1 MHKVYRY
8 RLYPTKAQETIMNQT
23 LELCR
28 FVYNQTLAIR
38 KDAWEQEQKSI
49 SNYDTHNLL
58 PSWKAQHLELKTVHS
73 QVLQETQQRVD
84 LAFKAFF
91 RRVKAGEK
99 EVGYPRFKGK
109 GRYDSFTYPQLG
121 FSLKE
126 TTLKLSKIG
135 DVKIKLHRAI
145 EGTVKRLNI
154 NRRSSGK
161 WFACFTTEYEP
172 KTQPFKDGAVVG
184 IDVGLTSFATLSNGE
199 KVENPRFFRHDEKAL
214 AKAQRKLS
222 AQEKGTPKRA
232 KARKVVSRIHERI
245 GSRRNDFVH
254 QLSRAIVNRFGI
266 VAFEDLNVKGM
277 VQNRY
282 LAKSIGDAAWTQFIN
297 ATQNKAEEAGSI
309 VVLVNPNNTTQECS
323 RCGQIVK
330 KELKDRKHSCD
341 CGYVADRDE
350 NAAINILRRG
360 LTSVGVKTIE
370 AACES

>member
-8 RLYPTKAQETIMNQT
+8 RLYPTKAQETKMNQT

-28 FVYNQTLAIR
+28 WVYNEVLATRKTAYESKGVTLGR
-38 KDAWEQEQKSI
+38 
-49 SNYDTHNLL
+49 YDTNKLI
-58 PSWKAQHLELKTVHS
+58 PIWKRDRPELTSVHS
-73 QVLQETQQRVD
+73 QVLQEVSQRVD

-99 EVGYPRFKGK
+99 EAGYPRFKGK
-109 GRYDSFTYPQLG
+109 GRYDSFTYPQMG
-121 FSLKE
+121 FALKADD
-126 TTLKLSKIG
+126 LMLSKIG
-135 DVKIKLHRAI
+135 NVKIVLHRPI
-145 EGTVKRLNI
+145 EGVIKRLNI
-154 NRRSSGK
+154 NKRSMGK

-172 KTQPFKDGAVVG
+172 KTQTFKDGAVVG
-184 IDVGLTSFATLSNGE
+184 VDVGLTSFATLSNGE

-222 AQEKGTPKRA
+222 AQAKGAPQRK

-245 GSRRNDFVH
+245 ANRRNDFAH

-266 VAFEDLNVKGM
+266 IAFEDLNVKGM
-277 VQNRY
+277 QQNHY

-309 VVLVNPNNTTQECS
+309 VVLVNPKNTTQECS

-330 KELKDRKHSCD
+330 KELKDRIHSCD

-350 NAAINILRRG
+350 NAAINILRGG
-360 LTSVGVKTIE
+360 LASVRSIDR
-370 AACES
+370 SPLL